1 MIELIRQRKR
11 TDKLLVAVSRCVGVH
26 VKYTNRSRVII
37 AWTAFLCQYAIYTRI
52 DIKTIIK
59 NIRKAN
65 RMKKTIL
72 DDGFQQYL
80 TEGATFVGSAGIP
93 MLMNLDNVQLPK
105 DMIPFAKVRSS
116 TNKRQYVHFYQHDKE
131 FSVVLTATKR
141 YLDLLKMYDGV
152 ITPDCTMMINQSP
165 CLLQTNTYMNRAVG
179 FYLQKNGI
187 PVIPNIRW
195 SDESSFEYCFLG
207 VHKGSMVSVS
217 THGCIKSKEQKH
229 MFRIGLEAMLDQIQ
243 SKVVLVH
250 GKMPDEIFLPF
261 KNQVE
266 FHRYASEFERTHE
279 KVGE

>member
-1 MIELIRQRKR
+1 
-11 TDKLLVAVSRCVGVH
+11 
-26 VKYTNRSRVII
+26 
-37 AWTAFLCQYAIYTRI
+37 
-52 DIKTIIK
+52 
-59 NIRKAN
+59 
-65 RMKKTIL
+65 MKKTIL

-80 TEGATFVGSAGIP
+80 TEGATFVGAAGIP
-93 MLMNLDNVQLPK
+93 MLMALDNVQVPR
-105 DMIPFAKVRSS
+105 DMIPFTKARSS

-165 CLLQTNTYMNRAVG
+165 CLQQANTYMNRAVG

-187 PVIPNIRW
+187 PVIANIRW

-217 THGCIKSKEQKH
+217 THGCIKSKEQKR
-229 MFRIGLEAMLDQIQ
+229 MFKTGLEAMLDAIQ
-243 SKVVLVH
+243 PEIVLVH
-250 GKMPDEIFLPF
+250 GKMPDEVFSSF
-261 KNQVE
+261 KNQVA

-279 KVGE
+279 KDGE